1 MSGRTAADLQKPAR
15 NVPGRKGYGAPASR
29 GVADE
34 GGLTTLGEE
43 TRLDSREQ
51 ELRAGLSRFLAAK
64 WRPGAEAAAF
74 AHIPGG
80 ASRET
85 WRFRAR

>member
-43 TRLDSREQ
+43 KRVNTFFRLQSPEVIARLRESFPTLGAHPDARTVFLKLR
-51 ELRAGLSRFLAAK
+51 ELRNK
-64 WRPGAEAAAF
+64 W
-74 AHIPGG
+74 
-80 ASRET
+80 
-85 WRFRAR
+85 